1 MDIQTLS
8 IISLSVATPIAGVVG
23 FAIQLRQVRKTRLE
37 NEKLH
42 LEILALKKNAAVTE
56 QRIVKATTEE
66 VLKVAHG
73 QPMFSRGLE
82 SRSSGGGARITSA
95 PRSAKESLKEKLIA
109 VVGLSALVFMAV
121 YLIYDIY
128 RAIIWLGSKF

>member
-1 MDIQTLS
+1 VDIQTLS

-42 LEILALKKNAAVTE
+42 LEIQALKKSAAAAE

-66 VLKVAHG
+66 VLKVTHG
-73 QPMFSRGLE
+73 QPLFSRGLE
-82 SRSSGGGARITSA
+82 SHSSGRGAEVTSA
-95 PRSAKESLKEKLIA
+95 PRFAKESLKEKLIA
-109 VVGLSALVFMAV
+109 VVALSAVALMAG

-128 RAIIWLGSKF
+128 RAIIWLSSKF